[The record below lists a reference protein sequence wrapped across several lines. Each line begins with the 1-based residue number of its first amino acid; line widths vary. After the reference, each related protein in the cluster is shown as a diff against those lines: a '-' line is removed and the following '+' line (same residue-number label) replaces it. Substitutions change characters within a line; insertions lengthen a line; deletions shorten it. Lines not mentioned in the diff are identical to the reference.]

1 MFKVKI
7 YISMIILIVWAK
19 KKRYM
24 RIFSHLERVQF
35 RAVGGVPF
43 IVHLLPFFQPVFRM
57 GNGRAVTKPTKYLS
71 PHKLANIFFY

>member
-57 GNGRAVTKPTKYLS
+57 GNGQSCYQAHKVFVS
-71 PHKLANIFFY
+71 P